1 MRKPGGQASSPSNPS
16 LLGIAQ
22 SSAPRSSFPRSVL
35 VPETPT
41 ELFGDAV
48 IDDAFGRAAREIDEA
63 ARCYVFGRYTGCVFH
78 LMRVMEIGLRAL
90 GRSLADQKLDPA
102 TNPTWEKILRRCD
115 DELQKPYT
123 ERSAEWQADPQFFS
137 GATAIY
143 AP

>member
-1 MRKPGGQASSPSNPS
+1 
-16 LLGIAQ
+16 
-22 SSAPRSSFPRSVL
+22 
-35 VPETPT
+35 
-41 ELFGDAV
+41 
-48 IDDAFGRAAREIDEA
+48 
-63 ARCYVFGRYTGCVFH
+63 
-78 LMRVMEIGLRAL
+78 MEIGLRAL

-115 DELQKPYT
+115 DELQKPYA